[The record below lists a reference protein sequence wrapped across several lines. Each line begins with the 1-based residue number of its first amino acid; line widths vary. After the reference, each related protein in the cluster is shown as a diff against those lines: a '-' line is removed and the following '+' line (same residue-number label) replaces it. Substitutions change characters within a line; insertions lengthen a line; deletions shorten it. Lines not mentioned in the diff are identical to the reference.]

1 MANSNTY
8 IRDGFVSAGSAQITG
23 SLGVTGGITGSLQ
36 GTASYATQALSAS
49 YAPGGGSGTVNS
61 GVAGYV
67 AYYPTTT
74 TTVDDTNGLYWDQ
87 TNSRL
92 GIGTASPS
100 FPISL
105 EASLGNKIGIY
116 DVGSGAGYGFGIQS
130 SLFQV
135 FTYTSGDDIS
145 FGYGNS
151 GTFNRNVTFKGTGNV
166 GIGTASP
173 ARKLTVVGDIGI
185 FNDGSD
191 SIVSNLYIGNAANTR
206 AFNFQP
212 NAAGTNLALWG
223 YNSSN
228 NWQNLVNFNY
238 DGNVG
243 IGTTTPS
250 AKLDVNGNVRI
261 TGSLLVN
268 GTSLVAGYNPTPLA
282 GTIQDGITSV
292 LGSLNDWDSNFYQ
305 GTVLYSETAGGTITF
320 GQLCYRTNAETWALA
335 DATAIA
341 SSATHML
348 GICVKS
354 STATNPTSILI
365 NGFVETTNYAT
376 ILKSGEPLYM
386 ATTAG
391 SITKTAPTTAGNIVR
406 LIGNTFWDS
415 NSQEMI
421 VIHFNPDRSWIE
433 L

>member
-1 MANSNTY
+1 MPNWKRIVVSGSDATLNTLTVSN
-8 IRDGFVSAGSAQITG
+8 
-23 SLGVTGGITGSLQ
+23 GITGSLR
-36 GTASYATQALSAS
+36 GTASFATQALSAS

-92 GIGTASPS
+92 
-100 FPISL
+100 
-105 EASLGNKIGIY
+105 
-116 DVGSGAGYGFGIQS
+116 
-130 SLFQV
+130 
-135 FTYTSGDDIS
+135 
-145 FGYGNS
+145 
-151 GTFNRNVTFKGTGNV
+151 

-243 IGTTTPS
+243 IGTTSPG
-250 AKLDVNGNVRI
+250 AKLDVNGNAVI
-261 TGSLLVN
+261 TGSLLVY
-268 GTSLVAGYNPTPLA
+268 GSSLVAGKNPTPLA
-282 GTIQDGITSV
+282 GTIQDGVTSV
-292 LGSLNDWDSNFYQ
+292 LGDLNDWNSNYYQ
-305 GTVLYSETAGGTITF
+305 GTVLYSETAASTITF
-320 GQLCYRTNAETWALA
+320 GQLCYRTQNETWDLA
-335 DATAIA
+335 DATAA
-341 SSATHML
+341 NSAAAYNML

-365 NGFVETTNYAT
+365 NGFVETATYAT
-376 ILKSGEPLYM
+376 IVKSGEPLYM

-391 SITKTAPTTAGNIVR
+391 SMTKTAPTTVGNAVR

-415 NSQEMI
+415 NTNAKI
-421 VIHFNPDRSWIE
+421 IIRFNPENSWIE

>member
-1 MANSNTY
+1 MSQSTY
-8 IRDGFVSAGSAQITG
+8 IRDGFVSAGNAQITG

-92 GIGTASPS
+92 GIGTASP
-100 FPISL
+100 
-105 EASLGNKIGIY
+105 
-116 DVGSGAGYGFGIQS
+116 
-130 SLFQV
+130 
-135 FTYTSGDDIS
+135 
-145 FGYGNS
+145 
-151 GTFNRNVTFKGTGNV
+151 
-166 GIGTASP
+166 
-173 ARKLTVVGDIGI
+173 ARKLTVIGDVGI
-185 FNDGSD
+185 FQDGSD

-250 AKLDVNGNVRI
+250 AKLDVNGNAVI
-261 TGSLLVN
+261 TGTLLVS
-268 GTSLVAGYNPTPLA
+268 GSSLVAGHSPTPLA

-292 LGSLNDWDSNFYQ
+292 LGSLNDWNSNFYQ

-386 ATTAG
+386 ATTPG

-415 NSQEMI
+415 NSQGMI

>member
-1 MANSNTY
+1 MPNWKRIVVSGSDATLNTLTVSN
-8 IRDGFVSAGSAQITG
+8 
-23 SLGVTGGITGSLQ
+23 GITGSLF

-67 AYYPTTT
+67 AYYPSTDTA
-74 TTVDDTNGLYWDQ
+74 VDDTNGLYWDQ

-92 GIGTASPS
+92 
-100 FPISL
+100 
-105 EASLGNKIGIY
+105 
-116 DVGSGAGYGFGIQS
+116 
-130 SLFQV
+130 
-135 FTYTSGDDIS
+135 
-145 FGYGNS
+145 
-151 GTFNRNVTFKGTGNV
+151 

-250 AKLDVNGNVRI
+250 AKLDVNGNTVI

-268 GTSLVAGYNPTPLA
+268 GKSLVAGYNPIPLE
-282 GTIQDGITSV
+282 GTIQDGVTSI
-292 LGSLNDWDSNFYQ
+292 LGDLNDWDSAYYQ
-305 GTVLYSETAGGTITF
+305 GTVLYSETAGGTIGT
-320 GQLCYRTNAETWALA
+320 GQLCYRNRYGNWLLA
-335 DATAIA
+335 DATVV
-341 SSATHML
+341 SENSTHML
-348 GICVKS
+348 GICVRHQVS
-354 STATNPTSILI
+354 GSATSILI
-365 NGFVETTNYAT
+365 NGFIETTHAT
-376 ILKSGEPLYM
+376 IGKCGEPLYM
-386 ATTAG
+386 DTTSGSMNATP
-391 SITKTAPTTAGNIVR
+391 PTTVGNAVR
-406 LIGNTFWDS
+406 LIGNTFWVS
-415 NSQEMI
+415 NTNAKI
-421 VIHFNPDRSWIE
+421 IIHFNPESSWIE